1 MTNGFAFNHTKSA
14 NLLCKA
20 RVLPPLNLIKQE
32 VDYEVN
38 SLAMIKHMPAYLS
51 QLGFSKSRM
60 FQQAELGKE
69 LVMDMLM
76 EAPDTSFAFTNASSL
91 INPL

>member
-20 RVLPPLNLIKQE
+20 SVLPPLNFIEQE

-60 FQQAELGKE
+60 FQQAEPGKK

-76 EAPDTSFAFTNASSL
+76 EAPDTASSL